1 MNTLTSCHQD
11 RARLDLGGLLSFLIG
26 LVGWIVLKLMKDELH
41 LNITFDSEKKN

>member
-1 MNTLTSCHQD
+1 MVIPALMITIL
-11 RARLDLGGLLSFLIG
+11 AVLGGLLSFLIG